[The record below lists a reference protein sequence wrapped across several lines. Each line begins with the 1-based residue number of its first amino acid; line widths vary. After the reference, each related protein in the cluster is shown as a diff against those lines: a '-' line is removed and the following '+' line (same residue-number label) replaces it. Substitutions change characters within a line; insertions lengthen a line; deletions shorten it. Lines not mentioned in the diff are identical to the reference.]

1 MRLRPLPPRHRRGM
15 GIAAGNGRDRALAV
29 AVLGDD
35 RHLVERLG
43 RVAGSAGT
51 FAVVVSASVDRWG
64 TPPPLPSETDAI
76 VLASDGSEARS
87 LAALRE
93 LHRTNPAWRLVVVA
107 TDTSWFEEAF
117 ELGADAWVDRTAD
130 DRTLELAITGE
141 TFLRDVRRRA
151 LPG

>member
-1 MRLRPLPPRHRRGM
+1 MRLRPLQPRHRRGVDA
-15 GIAAGNGRDRALAV
+15 AAGNGRDRALAV

-35 RHLVERLG
+35 RALVERLA
-43 RVAGSAGT
+43 RVADSAGT
-51 FAVVVSASVDRWG
+51 FEVAIAADVDRWG

-76 VLASDGSEARS
+76 VLAGGGSEAHS

-93 LHRTNPAWRLVVVA
+93 LHRTNPGWRLVVVA

-151 LPG
+151 FPG

>member
-1 MRLRPLPPRHRRGM
+1 MRLRPLQPRHRRGVEP
-15 GIAAGNGRDRALAV
+15 AAENGRARALAV
-29 AVLGDD
+29 AVLGED
-35 RHLVERLG
+35 RDVVERLG
-43 RVAGSAGT
+43 RLAATARTFEVVAAAT
-51 FAVVVSASVDRWG
+51 ADRWG

-76 VLASDGSEARS
+76 VLASGGSEARS

-93 LHRTNPAWRLVVVA
+93 LHRTNPGWRLVVVA

-117 ELGADAWVDRTAD
+117 EVGADAWVDRTAD

-141 TFLRDVRRRA
+141 SFVGDVRRRA

>member
-1 MRLRPLPPRHRRGM
+1 MRLRPLQPRHRRGVD
-15 GIAAGNGRDRALAV
+15 AAAEGGRARALAV
-29 AVLGDD
+29 AVVGDD
-35 RHLVERLG
+35 GDLVARLG
-43 RVAGSAGT
+43 RVASTAGT
-51 FAVVVSASVDRWG
+51 FEVVAAADPDRWG

-76 VLASDGSEARS
+76 VLASGGSETRN

-93 LHRTNPAWRLVVVA
+93 LHRTNPGWRLVVVSS
-107 TDTSWFEEAF
+107 DTSWFEEAF

-141 TFLRDVRRRA
+141 TFVRDLRRRV